1 MDNVMKYH
9 ETTNQLQTYTTF
21 IKKNYLNLFQKYV
34 LTITQTIQKYRKS
47 LVNPPNHWIMKVY

>member
-21 IKKNYLNLFQKYV
+21 IKKNYLYLFQKYV
-34 LTITQTIQKYRKS
+34 LTITQTIQKYGKS
-47 LVNPPNHWIMKVY
+47 LVNLPNHWIMKVY